1 MCKIVLQVDIQKILR
16 MCLHKAQHP
25 EEQIE
30 GCFMKLWMQFHETF
44 AAAASSPASTAGSQV
59 GCHGVCTVDVR

>member
-1 MCKIVLQVDIQKILR
+1 MCKIVLHVFNRFSECACTK
-16 MCLHKAQHP
+16 QHT